1 MKHITRKI
9 VAMLTSAVTA
19 ITTLSVSYSEAFAE
33 TSQEQFTSSS
43 DTDYDL
49 KSGGLLGG
57 LMPNEFK
64 SLAKENEEAHS
75 SDYAVYKLEYD
86 SNKDNLIIS
95 YSAKEDCTIFV
106 GFYNDEGTQLYTS
119 VTTEATA
126 GADIMTAVKKP
137 DGLPDHYL
145 IKAFMVGSF
154 SEPLTKPCVYEKCTK
169 AVQDIIKTTPDQFD
183 EKRVIKFNENDDYNF
198 MVTKNECVKVYSD
211 DTKDTIIENDDS
223 DTYLFDNIDK
233 IKDVKEGQDV
243 LIYTPDDMDIFRV
256 DSISIDGTKATIK
269 KQNVDI
275 HELVD
280 FIKFDSSEYTGD
292 VEGVYTANDSED
304 SVSCEVLSEPPVK
317 SADSQNGIKRKPFPS
332 EIDDLIVP
340 KTTLTGYF
348 RFNLLDAETK
358 DSSISG
364 KAYLDIAVE
373 INVEVYFTSFVNI
386 LNGDITFKTTFEI
399 EADFQKTIHL
409 GKIGIKGCPIS
420 FSSEPVLNIKAIG
433 EITLTSSS
441 TYDFYCIPYVETII
455 TKREEEEPEYTSAN
469 WAVTLEISF
478 GLDSGIN
485 VVWSKICR
493 LSIEP
498 EIGIKIKLEN
508 SESVNNDYV
517 RHDCNDC
524 ISRTTS
530 FFVRV
535 TGHLTLLGVDC
546 SDKDE
551 DEDDDKLKIE
561 AGLETELKVDEAHIS
576 NGIVYDGPCDNL
588 SHKIILHVKEVITD
602 DKGKTTTKPV
612 KGASVYSGSY
622 ISDDIKFVDD
632 NGKDIITDDSGNV
645 SLWIK
650 DTELYNENYCVTVK
664 TSDNK
669 VTTVRVGRN
678 WNPNLNKANEFE
690 AVIDEESISID
701 PDAGLAY
708 PISGNCGR
716 KVDTMLET
724 EEPVYENV
732 TYDYF
737 SDGECWVLGSGHL
750 DGDRLLYELAKKNVN
765 GIKKLLIGRGVNIS
779 NGTYLNSGI
788 PIEAIECMGDNGRT
802 LTRSC
807 IPESLKEITLS
818 DFEEIEYN
826 AFYSSKHISNNTL
839 RPLKVNFPN
848 SIKVIGHD
856 AFRSTDIEEVVFP
869 KKLKRIESLA
879 FAGCKNL
886 TSIKLNEGLEEIKTE
901 AFRNTNIKIVNIPKS
916 VKNLE
921 HQAFW
926 NCANLKTV
934 IINGDYIKN
943 WVIPFDHSKIET
955 LIMNDGV
962 TKINDGFFSSQEEL
976 KTIQFS
982 RNLKK
987 IGNSAFIATS
997 IENVNLPYSLE
1008 YIDNNAFYGAKIKSL
1023 TIPENVSYIGGSAFS
1038 NNPITSL
1045 KLSEGVSYIGESAFS
1060 STKLSSVTIPESVS
1074 FIGAYAFNNG
1084 SYLNDIKLDSSSVN
1098 ELSGITILNPNC
1110 NIEKN
1115 IVSKAT
1121 TIYGYTGSSAEAYA
1135 KKYGNPF
1142 KALDTPAV
1150 TSTTA
1155 VTTVKTTTT
1164 TAAVVTTQV
1173 APDSECVFIAVND
1186 DKTVN
1191 GSADE
1196 LLDRENVR
1204 FFDQQTANGDG
1215 VVSFSY
1221 LPDEKEKWAF
1231 IFVSEAI
1238 NDTITKAFG
1247 TPDALKITTYNA
1259 APGVKGDANG
1269 DGQVDMSDAVLIMQA
1284 LANPN
1289 KYGTNGT
1296 NPTHIT
1302 ADGFKFADTD
1312 GNGLTVNDALRIQK
1326 YLLGLIKS
1334 FDE

>member
-1 MKHITRKI
+1 MKNITRKI
-9 VAMLTSAVTA
+9 VALLASAVTA
-19 ITTLSVSYSEAFAE
+19 VTTLSANYTEVFAE
-33 TSQEQFTSSS
+33 TTQESAESSADS
-43 DTDYDL
+43 DYEV

-198 MVTKNECVKVYSD
+198 MVTKNECIKVYSD

-223 DTYLFDNIDK
+223 DTYFFDNIDK

-441 TYDFYCIPYVETII
+441 TYDFYCIPYVETKI

-546 SDKDE
+546 SD
-551 DEDDDKLKIE
+551 EDDDKLKIE
-561 AGLETELKVDEAHIS
+561 SGLETELKVDEAHIS

-632 NGKDIITDDSGNV
+632 NKNDILTDENGNAALWVKDKLLTD
-645 SLWIK
+645 
-650 DTELYNENYCVTVK
+650 ENYCVTVK

-678 WNPNLNKANEFE
+678 WNPNLNKANEFD
-690 AVIDEESISID
+690 AVIDEKSISID

-802 LTRSC
+802 LTRFC

-826 AFYSSKHISNNTL
+826 AFYSSKHISNHTL

-856 AFRSTDIEEVVFP
+856 AFRSTDIEEIVFP
-869 KKLKRIESLA
+869 KNLKSIGSIA
-879 FAGCKNL
+879 FTDCKNL
-886 TSIKLNEGLEEIKTE
+886 TNIKLNDGLEVIESE
-901 AFRNTNIKIVNIPKS
+901 AFERTGLKSVNIPAS
-916 VKNLE
+916 VKEIGEN
-921 HQAFW
+921 AFFGC
-926 NCANLKTV
+926 NNLKTV
-934 IINGDYIKN
+934 TINGN
-943 WVIPFDHSKIET
+943 FTNEWVQPFSNSPVET

-962 TKINDGFFSSQEEL
+962 TKINDGFFSGLKEL
-976 KTIQFS
+976 KNIRFS
-982 RNLKK
+982 KNLKN
-987 IGNSAFIATS
+987 IGNSSFAGATKLTK
-997 IENVNLPYSLE
+997 INLPNSLE
-1008 YIDNNAFYGAKIKSL
+1008 TIGDSAFHGANFTSL
-1023 TIPENVSYIGGSAFS
+1023 TIPQSVTEIGKYAFS
-1038 NNPITSL
+1038 NTS
-1045 KLSEGVSYIGESAFS
+1045 EANE
-1060 STKLSSVTIPESVS
+1060 
-1074 FIGAYAFNNG
+1074 FNN
-1084 SYLNDIKLDSSSVN
+1084 
-1098 ELSGITILNPNC
+1098 ITILDKNC
-1110 NIEKN
+1110 KLGEDF
-1115 IVSKAT
+1115 VSKKT
-1121 TIYGYTGSSAEAYA
+1121 TIIGYTGSTAEAYA
-1135 KKYGNPF
+1135 NKYGNLF
-1142 KALDTPAV
+1142 KALDAL
-1150 TSTTA
+1150 A
-1155 VTTVKTTTT
+1155 VTTTTKATTTTTITTT
-1164 TAAVVTTQV
+1164 TAAVVTTQI
-1173 APDSECVFIAVND
+1173 APDSECVFIAVKD
-1186 DKTVN
+1186 EKTVN
-1191 GSADE
+1191 GSDNE
-1196 LLDRENVR
+1196 IFDRENVR

-1269 DGQVDMSDAVLIMQA
+1269 DGQVDMSDVVLIMQA

-1289 KYGTNGT
+1289 KYGIEGT
-1296 NPTHIT
+1296 DPKHISEN
-1302 ADGFKFADTD
+1302 GFKYADSD
-1312 GNGLTVNDALRIQK
+1312 GDGLTVNDALRIQQ
-1326 YLLGLIKS
+1326 YLLGIIPALT
-1334 FDE
+1334 

>member
-1 MKHITRKI
+1 MKNITRKI
-9 VAMLTSAVTA
+9 VALLASAVTA
-19 ITTLSVSYSEAFAE
+19 VTTLSANYTEVFAE
-33 TSQEQFTSSS
+33 TTQESAESSADS
-43 DTDYDL
+43 DYEV
-49 KSGGLLGG
+49 KSGGLLGN

-64 SLAKENEEAHS
+64 SLAEENEEAKN

-86 SNKDNLIIS
+86 KSMENLIVS
-95 YSAKEDCTIFV
+95 YTAKKECTIFV

-145 IKAFMVGSF
+145 IKAFIVGSF

-198 MVTKNECVKVYSD
+198 MVTKNECIKVYSD

-223 DTYLFDNIDK
+223 DTYFFDNIDK

-441 TYDFYCIPYVETII
+441 TYDFYCIPYVETKI

-546 SDKDE
+546 SD
-551 DEDDDKLKIE
+551 EDDDKLKIE
-561 AGLETELKVDEAHIS
+561 SGLETELKVDEAHIS

-632 NGKDIITDDSGNV
+632 NKNDILTDENGNAALWVKDKLLTD
-645 SLWIK
+645 
-650 DTELYNENYCVTVK
+650 ENYCVTVK

-678 WNPNLNKANEFE
+678 WNPNLNKANEFD
-690 AVIDEESISID
+690 AVIDEKSISID

-802 LTRSC
+802 LTRFC

-826 AFYSSKHISNNTL
+826 AFYSSKHISNHTL

-856 AFRSTDIEEVVFP
+856 AFRSTDIEEIVFP
-869 KKLKRIESLA
+869 KNLKSIGSIA
-879 FAGCKNL
+879 FTDCKNL
-886 TSIKLNEGLEEIKTE
+886 TNIKLNDGLEVIESE
-901 AFRNTNIKIVNIPKS
+901 AFERTGLKSVNIPAS
-916 VKNLE
+916 VKEIGEN
-921 HQAFW
+921 AFFGC
-926 NCANLKTV
+926 NNLKTV
-934 IINGDYIKN
+934 TINGN
-943 WVIPFDHSKIET
+943 FTNEWVQPFSNSPVET

-962 TKINDGFFSSQEEL
+962 TKINDGFFSGLKEL
-976 KTIQFS
+976 KNIRFS
-982 RNLKK
+982 KNLKN
-987 IGNSAFIATS
+987 IGNSSFAGATKLTK
-997 IENVNLPYSLE
+997 INLPNSLE
-1008 YIDNNAFYGAKIKSL
+1008 TIGDSAFHGANFTSL
-1023 TIPENVSYIGGSAFS
+1023 TIPQSVTEIGKYAFS
-1038 NNPITSL
+1038 NTS
-1045 KLSEGVSYIGESAFS
+1045 EANE
-1060 STKLSSVTIPESVS
+1060 
-1074 FIGAYAFNNG
+1074 FNN
-1084 SYLNDIKLDSSSVN
+1084 
-1098 ELSGITILNPNC
+1098 ITILDKNC
-1110 NIEKN
+1110 KLGEDF
-1115 IVSKAT
+1115 VSKKT
-1121 TIYGYTGSSAEAYA
+1121 TIIGYTGSTAEAYA
-1135 KKYGNPF
+1135 NKYGNLF
-1142 KALDTPAV
+1142 KALDAL
-1150 TSTTA
+1150 A
-1155 VTTVKTTTT
+1155 VTTTTKATTTTTITTT
-1164 TAAVVTTQV
+1164 TAAVVTTQI
-1173 APDSECVFIAVND
+1173 APDSECVFIAVKD
-1186 DKTVN
+1186 EKTVN
-1191 GSADE
+1191 GSDNE
-1196 LLDRENVR
+1196 IFDRENVR

-1269 DGQVDMSDAVLIMQA
+1269 DGQVDMSDVVLIMQA

-1289 KYGTNGT
+1289 KYGIEGAD
-1296 NPTHIT
+1296 PKHISEN
-1302 ADGFKFADTD
+1302 GFKYADSD
-1312 GNGLTVNDALRIQK
+1312 GDGLTVNDALRIQQ
-1326 YLLGLIKS
+1326 YLLGIIPALT
-1334 FDE
+1334 